1 MRAPLLARGDRYK
14 LMSASPTGRMSAQAG
29 ETLGALL
36 QRVFGFPS
44 FRANQEAVCRAAI
57 EGRDVLLV
65 MPTGAGKSLCYQL
78 PAVARGGTTLVVS
91 PLIAL
96 MEDQVS
102 KLAARGLSV
111 SRIHSGLDR
120 AVSRQACI
128 DYLQG
133 TLQFLFIAP
142 ERLRVPGFAAML
154 AKRKPSLIAIDEAH
168 CISEWGHDFRPDY
181 RMLGQHLPA
190 LRPAPVIALTATA
203 TPVVQN
209 DIVAQ
214 LALRELAR
222 FIHGFRRDNLAIE
235 VVEVPQGKRHEFVGE
250 LLRDPGRC
258 PAIVYTPTRKDA
270 EALAVELSSLF
281 PAAAYHAGLDARRR
295 EDVQKR
301 FLESRI
307 EAIVATIAFG
317 MGIDKPNVRTI
328 IHTALPAS
336 LEAYYQEI
344 GRAGR
349 DGHLS
354 RTILMHS
361 YADRRRHD
369 FFFERDY
376 PALPV
381 LDQIFRRLRAEPQQK
396 NAVRE
401 ALQMDSELFDKAL
414 EKLTIH
420 GGAVLDFAG
429 MTTRGHDAWRKSY
442 ATQFERRRSQVD
454 VVIRYAEG
462 TQCRMSALVRHFGDF
477 GDGRRTC
484 GHCDFCAPE
493 TCIAQRFRTA
503 TNLERQTIKEV
514 LEALRKKQSM
524 STGKLHQELFPSAE
538 TNRNDF
544 EELLGAMARAG
555 VVQLE
560 EAAFAKDGKSIPF
573 TRVSLAKEGYVLER
587 AMPLEFSLR
596 DVIQAPAQGR
606 RKKKSKGKWENGAIT
621 VAPVVGRQQS
631 IAGPSVADLPTE
643 TGEQRKRRSVA
654 ASGDVAALVDKLRA
668 WRLAEARKL
677 RVPAFCIFGDATLH
691 EIALNRP
698 TTLEE
703 LLEIYGIGAVKVEK
717 FGTAICRICQG

>member
-1 MRAPLLARGDRYK
+1 MF
-14 LMSASPTGRMSAQAG
+14 STPTGMSAQAG
-29 ETLGALL
+29 EQLGALL

-44 FRANQEAVCRAAI
+44 FRTNQEAVCRAVI

-102 KLAARGLSV
+102 KLATRGLSV

-168 CISEWGHDFRPDY
+168 CISEWGHDFRLDY
-181 RMLGQHLPA
+181 RMLGRHLPA

-214 LALRELAR
+214 LALCEPVR

-235 VVEVPQGKRHEFVGE
+235 VVEVPQGKRHEFAGE
-250 LLRDPGRC
+250 LLRDPGRR

-270 EALAVELSSLF
+270 EVLALELSALF
-281 PAAAYHAGLDARRR
+281 PAAAYHAGLDARCR

-349 DGHLS
+349 DGNLS

-376 PALPV
+376 PELPV
-381 LDQIFRRLRAEPQQK
+381 LDEIFRCLRAEPQQK

-420 GGAVLDFAG
+420 GGAALDFAG

-442 ATQFERRRSQVD
+442 ATQFERRRLQVD
-454 VVIRYAEG
+454 VVIRYAEA
-462 TQCRMSALVRHFGDF
+462 THCRMSALVRHFGDF

-493 TCIAQRFRTA
+493 TCIAQRFRRA

-514 LEALRKKQSM
+514 LEALRTKQSV
-524 STGKLHQELFPSAE
+524 STGRLHQELFPSAE

-560 EAAFAKDGKSIPF
+560 EAVFAKDGKSIPF
-573 TRVSLAKEGYVLER
+573 TRVSLTRDGYVLER
-587 AMPLEFSLR
+587 TMPLEFSLR
-596 DVIQAPAQGR
+596 DVIQAPAR
-606 RKKKSKGKWENGAIT
+606 SRKKKKLKGRWQDNAPA
-621 VAPVVGRQQS
+621 VAPVVGRRQS
-631 IAGPSVADLPTE
+631 GAGRNAANRLTE
-643 TGEQRKRRSVA
+643 TNEPRRLRPVG
-654 ASGDVAALVDKLRA
+654 ASDTVAALADKLRA
-668 WRLAEARKL
+668 WRLTEAKKL
-677 RVPAFCIFGDATLH
+677 RVPAFCIFGDETLH

-698 TTLEE
+698 TTLEG
-703 LLEIYGIGAVKVEK
+703 LLEIYGIGAAKAEK
-717 FGTAICRICQG
+717 FGAAICRICQK